1 MGRIA
6 GRTPLAVRLGGSRW
20 VWTAMALPFLYFGV
34 LPLGTTFARGDA
46 LPGGMVAVALV
57 GAIAGFLSGV
67 GVVAASRNRHAKAM
81 VADAETV
88 VRFAASAPARD
99 RRVTTWAVAGL
110 FGAAIL
116 GFVGSALLDFA
127 PLRWLFQL
135 LVPAGTALYG
145 TTTERR
151 VTISDAGIVVATPA
165 YKHLR
170 SWSAY
175 ESFDVTDEEIVVR
188 RAGWSPW
195 GLRDFRR
202 DATEVEDPERSPR
215 PWSGFCPASSL
226 TPGRGAM
233 AVAVAVRWRC
243 CAVAVAVLCGGGAV
257 AVRTAIATAS
267 EEAPEAR
274 RASGPRNRRKRVRRT
289 RFRR

>member
-1 MGRIA
+1 MTAEHSPPDAAGSATDTDAFFGLVVGVYAATLVVPAVSIAVALRVPTDPGVLFFLSLGVGVAVTAAVGRIA

-202 DATEVEDPERSPR
+202 DATEVEDPR
-215 PWSGFCPASSL
+215 
-226 TPGRGAM
+226 
-233 AVAVAVRWRC
+233 AVA
-243 CAVAVAVLCGGGAV
+243 
-257 AVRTAIATAS
+257 ATL
-267 EEAPEAR
+267 ER
-274 RASGPRNRRKRVRRT
+274 FLPRE
-289 RFRR
+289 